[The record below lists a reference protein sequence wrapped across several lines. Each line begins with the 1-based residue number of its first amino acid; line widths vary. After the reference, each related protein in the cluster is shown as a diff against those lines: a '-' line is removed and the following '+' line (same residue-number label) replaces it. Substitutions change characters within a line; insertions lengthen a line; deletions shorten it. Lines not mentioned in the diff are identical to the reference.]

1 MKTSVIEVHD
11 LLSVLS
17 LDEVEKRI
25 GEVPGVESVTANF
38 AAGNA
43 TVRYDETR
51 LDISHLKSI
60 VRQRSFDHTAPA
72 PAPTNDGHKDHG
84 APSTSPAPVA
94 QKSTPVPPVTAGVK
108 PPDKVEPPATPSASP
123 TTISAAPEATALK
136 PKRDAGPAGDEQKD
150 RAAPKQS

>member
-17 LDEVEKRI
+17 LDDLEERI

-51 LDISHLKSI
+51 LDITHLKSA
-60 VRQRSFDHTAPA
+60 VRQRGYDHAATAA
-72 PAPTNDGHKDHG
+72 APTTDGHVDHVAPG
-84 APSTSPAPVA
+84 APSI
-94 QKSTPVPPVTAGVK
+94 
-108 PPDKVEPPATPSASP
+108 PPARHRERWPSERSRVSR
-123 TTISAAPEATALK
+123 T
-136 PKRDAGPAGDEQKD
+136 
-150 RAAPKQS
+150 